1 MVQKL
6 KFICFSIFIILL
18 IPNTIFC
25 QDVAYPNKFL
35 KLDIDELLERID
47 RLEKN
52 ISDLQKGKVENLE
65 KSLSSGYISRNESKL
80 DDFDTKIRANF
91 GLIEEIDNKI
101 QNLDEKV
108 NLIDKEFQSR
118 ITNLEK
124 RLEKIEKF
132 SKSKDSLIEKNI
144 NRPEI
149 PEQKEVEINDKTKN
163 LVQKHESKKN
173 NILNEGEIKKKYE
186 NAIKLLWANKYEE
199 AEKELL
205 ELKNIEPADLMPNIQ
220 YWLGE
225 VYYAKKNFQQA
236 VIEFG
241 DGFKNYPD
249 SIKGPDN
256 LLKLGLS
263 FSNLKKKDEAC
274 NAFYELEIK
283 YKNSPKNVLE
293 RSQEERKKINCPK
306 E

>member
-1 MVQKL
+1 MVQRL
-6 KFICFSIFIILL
+6 KFICFGIFIIFL
-18 IPNTIFC
+18 IPNTIFS
-25 QDVAYPNKFL
+25 QDVAYPNKFQ

-91 GLIEEIDNKI
+91 GLLEEIENKI

-108 NLIDKEFQSR
+108 NILNKEFQSR
-118 ITNLEK
+118 IL
-124 RLEKIEKF
+124 KIEKKLKKINDIP
-132 SKSKDSLIEKNI
+132 KSKESSIDNNI
-144 NRPEI
+144 TQPEI
-149 PEQKEVEINDKTKN
+149 Q
-163 LVQKHESKKN
+163 ESKKLNINEKTN
-173 NILNEGEIKKKYE
+173 NLDQNIGSKNYAVIDENEIKRKYE
-186 NAIKLLWANKYEE
+186 NAIKLLWANKFDE
-199 AEKELL
+199 AEKELS
-205 ELKNIEPADLMPNIQ
+205 ELKNIKPEDLMPNIQ

-225 VYYAKKNFQQA
+225 VFYAKKNFEQA

-241 DGFKNYPD
+241 SGFKNYPD

-263 FSNLKKKDEAC
+263 FSNLNKKNEAC
-274 NAFYELEIK
+274 NAFYELEVK
-283 YKNSPKNVLE
+283 YKSSPKNVLE
-293 RSQEERKKINCPK
+293 RSLEERKKLNCPK